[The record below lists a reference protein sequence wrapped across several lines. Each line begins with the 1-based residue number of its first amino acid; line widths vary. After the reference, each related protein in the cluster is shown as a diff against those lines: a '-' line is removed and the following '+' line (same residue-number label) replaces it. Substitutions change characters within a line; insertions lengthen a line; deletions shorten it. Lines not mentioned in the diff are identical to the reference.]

1 MHIAIA
7 GNIGSGKTTLTYL
20 LSKYYGYEAI
30 YEDHDDNPYI
40 VDFYTDMKRWSFNL
54 QMSFLHLRLRTI
66 HQISAKDQS
75 VIQDRTIYEDAQI
88 FAPNLHS
95 MGLMSTRDYETYREL
110 FEAIAA
116 LIRPPD
122 LLIYLKSSIPSL
134 VEHIHQRHRDY
145 ETSIRIDYLKSLN
158 DRYNEWYDNYDY
170 GKKMYVSIDEYDFKN
185 NPEHLGKI
193 INRIKGKLYGL
204 FRDL

>member
-20 LSKYYGYEAI
+20 LSKYYGFEAI
-30 YEDHDDNPYI
+30 YEDHEENPYI
-40 VDFYTDMKRWSFNL
+40 IDFYTDMKRWSFNL
-54 QMSFLHLRLRTI
+54 QVHFLHLRLKTI
-66 HQISAKDQS
+66 HQIRHLDHS
-75 VIQDRTIYEDAQI
+75 VVQDRTIYEDAQI
-88 FAPNLHS
+88 FAPNLHA
-95 MGLMSTRDYETYREL
+95 MGLMATRDYETYREL
-110 FEAIAA
+110 FESIAA
-116 LIRPPD
+116 LIQPPD
-122 LLIYLKSSIPSL
+122 LLIYLKGSIPLL

-158 DRYNEWYDNYDY
+158 ERYNDWYEAYDY

-204 FRDL
+204 FKDV